1 MNLDPNVIELSG
13 VLVALLVGTVSIL
26 ISVFSLIQ
34 NSKMIE
40 ESTRP
45 VISIYGAMT
54 NLGTPQHY
62 IVVKNFGQT
71 TATITKFDY
80 DFKFNIEKAYAGRSN
95 DHDWLKDL
103 VTANLA
109 PGQSQICALNYD
121 RINKPI
127 TFTYEY
133 KTSTKTYKEKVTIN
147 LKAGIAMI
155 KEKSDG
161 INNDSLKAISYT
173 LQGMYQKNL

>member
-1 MNLDPNVIELSG
+1 MTISDKIQLYSMIA
-13 VLVALLVGTVSIL
+13 ALAVGIVSIL
-26 ISVFSLIQ
+26 ISVISLHQ

-62 IVVKNFGQT
+62 IVIKNFGQT
-71 TATITKFDY
+71 AATITKFDY
-80 DFKFNIEKAYAGRSN
+80 DFKFNVEKAYAGRSN

-103 VTANLA
+103 ITANLA

-121 RINKPI
+121 RINRPI

-133 KTSTKTYKEKVTIN
+133 KTSSKTYKETVTIN
-147 LKAGIAMI
+147 LKAGIAML
-155 KEKSDG
+155 KERSDG
-161 INNDSLKAISYT
+161 INDDSLKAISYT